1 MRMEIECEAVRKM
14 LLSAAAAMKGAK
26 DELTAIDSK
35 FGDGDHGVTIE
46 RIAQI
51 IEGEVRGWQ
60 KDCDLRAAMCDLGDA
75 VMGVSGGSAGPLW
88 GTFTGGLALG
98 VPEGAKTLCAED
110 LRAMFQAALDEL
122 YDITTARVGDKT
134 MMDTLIP
141 AVQAIAQA
149 PGDDPKALL
158 EAARQAAE
166 RGAKASERFVSKFG
180 RAKSYK
186 EKTIGT
192 PDAGAV
198 SMRYFFAGLCEGL

>member
-1 MRMEIECEAVRKM
+1 MEIDCKTFKGM
-14 LLSAAAAMKGAK
+14 LLAACAAMQGAK
-26 DELTAIDSK
+26 EELTAIDSK

-51 IEGEVRGWQ
+51 IEGQVADWKNG
-60 KDCDLRAAMCDLGDA
+60 DDLRAAMDDLGDA

-88 GTFTGGLALG
+88 GTFVSGLALG
-98 VPEGAKTLCAED
+98 IPVGAQVLRAAD
-110 LRAMFQAALDEL
+110 LRAMCKSALAEL

-141 AVQAIAQA
+141 AAEAVIAGA
-149 PGDDPKALL
+149 SDDPKALL
-158 EAARQAAE
+158 EAARQAADA
-166 RGAKASERFVSKFG
+166 GAKASEQFISKFG

-198 SMRYFFAGLCEGL
+198 SMRYFFAGLCEGLA

>member
-1 MRMEIECEAVRKM
+1 MEIGCGTFQKM

-26 DELTAIDSK
+26 EELTAIDSK

-51 IEGEVRGWQ
+51 IEKEAGGWQ
-60 KDCDLRAAMCDLGDA
+60 EGDDLRAALCDLGDA

-98 VPEGAKTLCAED
+98 VPEGAKTLSAGD
-110 LRAMFQAALDEL
+110 LRSMFRAALEEL
-122 YDITTARVGDKT
+122 CDITTARVGDKT

-141 AVQAIAQA
+141 AVEAIAA
-149 PGDDPKALL
+149 AEGDEPKALL

-166 RGAKASERFVSKFG
+166 QGAKASEGFVSKFG

-198 SMRYFFAGLCEGL
+198 SMRYFFTGLCEGLE